1 MDTFVTSW
9 NTLVSVSVVALD
21 IALVAFIIV
30 RFAPGL
36 SYTKVESKIHDHRL
50 IIVTVITTLAAIGSL
65 VYSNIIGY
73 EPCWLCWLQRIAIY
87 PIAMLGITGLVR
99 NEKSIIPYIKVLA
112 WTGWVIALYHIFIYY
127 TGYSPLPCD
136 ASATCTARY
145 VYEFGFMTIP
155 LMSFSVLSAVLVLL
169 GARKG
174 EKTV

>member
-1 MDTFVTSW
+1 MEAFVASW
-9 NTLVSVSVVALD
+9 NTLVSISVIALD
-21 IALVAFIIV
+21 IALVAFVIV

-36 SYTKVESKIHDHRL
+36 SYTKIESTIHTYRVG
-50 IIVTVITTLAAIGSL
+50 IVTVITALAMIGSL

-73 EPCWLCWLQRIAIY
+73 PPCWLCWMQRIAIY
-87 PIAMLGITGLVR
+87 PIAILGITALVR
-99 NEKSIIPYIKVLA
+99 NEKTIIPYIKVLA

-155 LMSFSVLSAVLVLL
+155 LMSFSVLSAVLVVI

-174 EKTV
+174 EHTV

>member
-9 NTLVSVSVVALD
+9 NTMVSISVIALD
-21 IALVAFIIV
+21 IALIAFAVV

-36 SYTKVESKIHDHRL
+36 SYTKIESAIHNHKLL
-50 IIVTVITTLAAIGSL
+50 IVSIITLCATIGSL
-65 VYSNIIGY
+65 IYSNVIGY
-73 EPCWLCWLQRIAIY
+73 PPCWLCWMQRVAIY
-87 PIAMLGITGLVR
+87 PIAILGITGLVR
-99 NEKSIIPYIKVLA
+99 NEKSILPYIKVLA

-155 LMSFSVLSAVLVLL
+155 LMSFSVLSAVLVVL

-174 EKTV
+174 EQTV

>member
-9 NTLVSVSVVALD
+9 NTLVSISVVILD
-21 IALVAFIIV
+21 IALIAFIIV

-36 SYTKVESKIHDHRL
+36 SYTKIENKIHDHKL
-50 IIVTVITTLAAIGSL
+50 LIVTVVTTLATIGSL
-65 VYSNIIGY
+65 IYSNVIGY

-87 PIAMLGITGLVR
+87 PIAILGITGLVR

-155 LMSFSVLSAVLVLL
+155 LMSFSVLSAVLVFL